1 MEWVRFL
8 LGKVALVL
16 ASMVASLALTLL
28 FVMFKFTAV
37 AVGFAVLF
45 VLYYFAV
52 QREEKAKKVDSSDSL

>member
-16 ASMVASLALTLL
+16 LSVVASLVLGFL
-28 FVMFKFTAV
+28 FVMFKFTAA